1 LSPRRVAADSIP
13 GVRRI
18 RHRQQHADGAAE
30 LALILGDRRG
40 GVVRPPLSAGLGAQG
55 AVKVVG
61 TTAVGARERVVVVE
75 VDDTWLLLGVGGGN
89 VRLLHTCRSPGRRTC
104 RRSTRDENDPAVDRS
119 GLSARPWARKPA
131 LPLLSVTPG
140 AGGQV
145 IGVPA
150 QACPGCCCSV
160 PAGLRWRSRPSPA
173 SRGAVPAA
181 AGAGQPHGAAES
193 GADGAGGA
201 ADDFR
206 DVARVEDHQ
215 RRAFQPYLS
224 GALTFNAAA
233 EQAAAPLKSFML
245 RQTRA
250 EDLSLFTGD
259 DKTVDPAAVNPTE
272 VDSVPLA
279 ALAPA
284 FLTSELKTAFQ
295 IGFMVVLPFLVIDLV
310 VAAVLTAL
318 GMIMLPPQLVSLPLK
333 LLLFVTVD
341 GWHLLV
347 GSLLGSF

>member
-1 LSPRRVAADSIP
+1 MKMILTLAALALSVPALGADSS
-13 GVRRI
+13 V
-18 RHRQQHADGAAE
+18 
-30 LALILGDRRG
+30 
-40 GVVRPPLSAGLGAQG
+40 
-55 AVKVVG
+55 
-61 TTAVGARERVVVVE
+61 
-75 VDDTWLLLGVGGGN
+75 
-89 VRLLHTCRSPGRRTC
+89 
-104 RRSTRDENDPAVDRS
+104 
-119 GLSARPWARKPA
+119 
-131 LPLLSVTPG
+131 PLLAVTPG

-145 IGVPA
+145 IGVPGA
-150 QACPGCCCSV
+150 SLPWLLLFPFL
-160 PAGLRWRSRPSPA
+160 PALLLAFTAFTRIAVVLFLLRQGLGSHTAPPNLVLMALAVLLTIFVMSPA
-173 SRGAVPAA
+173 LKTINSEAY
-181 AGAGQPHGAAES
+181 QP
-193 GADGAGGA
+193 
-201 ADDFR
+201 F
-206 DVARVEDHQ
+206 
-215 RRAFQPYLS
+215 LS
-224 GALTFNAAA
+224 GALSFNDAA
-233 EQAAAPLKSFML
+233 EQAAQPLKSFML

-259 DKTVDPAAVNPTE
+259 DKTVDPQQVE
-272 VDSVPLA
+272 SVPLA

>member
-1 LSPRRVAADSIP
+1 MKA
-13 GVRRI
+13 GV
-18 RHRQQHADGAAE
+18 
-30 LALILGDRRG
+30 LLL
-40 GVVRPPLSAGLGAQG
+40 
-55 AVKVVG
+55 
-61 TTAVGARERVVVVE
+61 
-75 VDDTWLLLGVGGGN
+75 LLLGFCV
-89 VRLLHTCRSPGRRTC
+89 
-104 RRSTRDENDPAVDRS
+104 PA
-119 GLSARPWARKPA
+119 WAA
-131 LPLLSVTPG
+131 DASVPLLSVTPG

-145 IGVPA
+145 LGVPGTSL
-150 QACPGCCCSV
+150 PWLLLFPFL
-160 PAGLRWRSRPSPA
+160 PALLLAFTAFTRIAVVLFLLRQGLGSSTAPPNLVLMGLALLLTVFVMSPA
-173 SRGAVPAA
+173 LKTINTEAY
-181 AGAGQPHGAAES
+181 
-193 GADGAGGA
+193 
-201 ADDFR
+201 
-206 DVARVEDHQ
+206 
-215 RRAFQPYLS
+215 QPYLAGTLS
-224 GALTFNAAA
+224 FNAAA
-233 EQAAAPLKSFML
+233 EKAASPLKVFML

-250 EDLSLFTGD
+250 EDLSLFTEN
-259 DKTVDPAAVNPTE
+259 DKSIDPKR

>member
-1 LSPRRVAADSIP
+1 MMKMILTLAALALSVPALGADSS
-13 GVRRI
+13 V
-18 RHRQQHADGAAE
+18 
-30 LALILGDRRG
+30 
-40 GVVRPPLSAGLGAQG
+40 
-55 AVKVVG
+55 
-61 TTAVGARERVVVVE
+61 
-75 VDDTWLLLGVGGGN
+75 
-89 VRLLHTCRSPGRRTC
+89 
-104 RRSTRDENDPAVDRS
+104 
-119 GLSARPWARKPA
+119 
-131 LPLLSVTPG
+131 PLLAVTPG

-145 IGVPA
+145 IGVPGA
-150 QACPGCCCSV
+150 SLPWLLLFPFL
-160 PAGLRWRSRPSPA
+160 PALLLAFTAFTRIAVVLFLLRQGLGSHTAPPNLVLMALAVLLTIFVMSPA
-173 SRGAVPAA
+173 LKTINSEAY
-181 AGAGQPHGAAES
+181 QP
-193 GADGAGGA
+193 
-201 ADDFR
+201 F
-206 DVARVEDHQ
+206 
-215 RRAFQPYLS
+215 LS
-224 GALTFNAAA
+224 GALSFNDAA
-233 EQAAAPLKSFML
+233 EQAAQPLKSFML

-259 DKTVDPAAVNPTE
+259 DKTVDPRQVE
-272 VDSVPLA
+272 SVPLA